1 MNEFDFIATYLKPL
15 AGKEALGLKDDA
27 AIIPAANGME
37 YVITKDALIE
47 GVHFL
52 PNTNPADLA
61 YKIMGVNLS
70 DIAAMGATP
79 RYYLCAAC
87 LNDAVD
93 EKWLAAFTAALGEI
107 QKKYG
112 IVLLGGDTTR
122 HKGALTFSI
131 TMMGEVPA
139 GKALLRS
146 GAQVGDEVWISGI
159 IGEAADF
166 TSARYLRPEPR
177 IALGLA
183 LRDIASAAVDISD
196 GLVADIGHIAAASNA
211 KITLQAEAIPIAKL
225 PLEKAITAGDDYELA
240 FTAAPDKVEAIAKL
254 GFVTRIGRVSAGAG
268 VEVLGANNQPITLA
282 KKGYT
287 HF

>member
-1 MNEFDFIATYLKPL
+1 MNEFDFIAKYLKPL

-47 GVHFL
+47 GIHFL

-70 DIAAMGATP
+70 DLAAMGATP
-79 RYYLCAAC
+79 KYYLCAAC
-87 LNDAVD
+87 FNDSID
-93 EKWLAAFTAALGEI
+93 ENWIREFTTALSDI
-107 QKKYG
+107 QKRYG
-112 IVLLGGDTTR
+112 IVLIGGDTTR
-122 HKGALTFSI
+122 HKGTLVFSI
-131 TMMGEVPA
+131 TMIGEVPA

-146 GAQVGDEVWISGI
+146 GAKVGDDVWVSGV

-166 TSARYLRPEPR
+166 TSTRYLRPEPR
-177 IALGLA
+177 IELGLK
-183 LRDIASAAVDISD
+183 LRDIASACVDISD
-196 GLVADIGHIAAASNA
+196 GLVADIEHIATASNV
-211 KITLQAEAIPIAKL
+211 KITLHAGAIPIANI
-225 PLEKAITAGDDYELA
+225 PHEKAITAGDDYELA
-240 FTAAPDKVEAIAKL
+240 FTTAPDKAELIGKL
-254 GFVTRIGRVSAGAG
+254 ATRIGNVEAGSG
-268 VEVLGANNQPITLA
+268 IVVLDAQSNPFTLL

>member
-1 MNEFDFIATYLKPL
+1 MNEFDFIAKYLKPL
-15 AGKEALGLKDDA
+15 TGAEALGLKDDA
-27 AIIPAANGME
+27 AIIPASTDTE

-61 YKIMGVNLS
+61 YKILAVNLS
-70 DIAAMGATP
+70 DLAAMGAEP
-79 RYYLCAAC
+79 RFYLCAAV
-87 LNDAVD
+87 LNKNID
-93 EKWLAAFTAALGEI
+93 ENWLSQFTASLKEVQG
-107 QKKYG
+107 QYDFS
-112 IVLLGGDTTR
+112 LLGGDTTC
-122 HKGALTFSI
+122 HEGALMFSI
-131 TMMGEVPA
+131 TMMGEVPK

-146 GAQVGDEVWISGI
+146 GAKVGEEVWVSGR

-166 TSARYLRPEPR
+166 TSKRYLRPEPR
-177 IALGLA
+177 VKLGLA

-196 GLVADIGHIAAASNA
+196 GLVADIGHIASASDV
-211 KITLQAEAIPIAKL
+211 KITLQADDIPVANI

-240 FTAAPDKVEAIAKL
+240 FTAPADKAEVIKKL
-254 GFVTRIGRVSAGAG
+254 GCSRIGRVESGLG
-268 VEVLGANNQPITLA
+268 IEVLDKEGKSLPLF

>member
-1 MNEFDFIATYLKPL
+1 MNEFDFIAQYLKPL

-70 DIAAMGATP
+70 DVAAMGATP
-79 RYYLCAAC
+79 KYYLCAAC
-87 LNDAVD
+87 FNDSID
-93 EKWLAAFTAALGEI
+93 ENWIREFTTALGEI
-107 QKKYG
+107 QKRYG
-112 IVLLGGDTTR
+112 IVLIGGDTTR
-122 HKGALTFSI
+122 HKGALMFSI

-146 GAQVGDEVWISGI
+146 GAKVGDDVWVSGV

-166 TSARYLRPEPR
+166 TSARYLRPTPR
-177 IALGLA
+177 IELGLK
-183 LRDIASAAVDISD
+183 LRDIASSCVDISD
-196 GLVADIGHIAAASNA
+196 GLVADIGHIANASNV
-211 KITLQAEAIPIAKL
+211 KITLQADTIPIANIS
-225 PLEKAITAGDDYELA
+225 LEKAVTTGDDYELA
-240 FTAAPDKVEAIAKL
+240 FTTSPDKAELISKL
-254 GFVTRIGRVSAGAG
+254 ATRIGKVEVGEG
-268 VEVLGANNQPITLA
+268 VEVLLHDKPITLA

>member
-1 MNEFDFIATYLKPL
+1 MNEFDFIAKYLKSL
-15 AGKEALGLKDDA
+15 AGEEALALSDDA

-70 DIAAMGATP
+70 DLAAMGASP
-79 RYYLCAAC
+79 KYYLCAAC
-87 LNDAVD
+87 FNDSID
-93 EKWLAAFTAALGEI
+93 KNWIKEFTATLGEI
-107 QKKYG
+107 QKRYG
-112 IVLLGGDTTR
+112 IVLIGGDTTR

-146 GAQVGDEVWISGI
+146 GAKVGDDVWVSGI
-159 IGEAADF
+159 IAEAADF
-166 TSARYLRPEPR
+166 SSVRYLRPEPR
-177 IALGLA
+177 IELGLK
-183 LRDIASAAVDISD
+183 LRDIASSCVDISD
-196 GLVADIGHIAAASNA
+196 GLVADIEHISTASNV
-211 KITLQAEAIPIAKL
+211 KIILQADAIPTANI
-225 PLEKAITAGDDYELA
+225 PLEQAITVGDDYELA
-240 FTAAPDKVEAIAKL
+240 FTASPDKAELIGKLATRIGKVEAGSGI
-254 GFVTRIGRVSAGAG
+254 V
-268 VEVLGANNQPITLA
+268 VLDAQSTPITLL

>member
-1 MNEFDFIATYLKPL
+1 MNEFDFIAKYLKPL

-52 PNTNPADLA
+52 PNTHPADLA

-70 DIAAMGATP
+70 DLAAMGTAP
-79 RYYLCAAC
+79 KYYLCAAC
-87 LNDAVD
+87 FNDSID
-93 EKWLAAFTAALGEI
+93 ENWIREFTTALGEI
-107 QKKYG
+107 QQRYG
-112 IVLLGGDTTR
+112 IVLIGGDTTR

-131 TMMGEVPA
+131 TMMGEVTA

-146 GAQVGDEVWISGI
+146 GAKVGDDVWVSGV

-166 TSARYLRPEPR
+166 TSTRYLRPKPR
-177 IALGLA
+177 IELGLK
-183 LRDIASAAVDISD
+183 LRNIASSCVDISD
-196 GLVADIGHIAAASNA
+196 GLVADIGHIANASNV
-211 KITLQAEAIPIAKL
+211 KITLQADAIPIANI
-225 PLEKAITAGDDYELA
+225 PLEQAITAGDDYELA
-240 FTAAPDKVEAIAKL
+240 FTAAPEKAAMIGKLAIRIGKVEAGEGI
-254 GFVTRIGRVSAGAG
+254 
-268 VEVLGANNQPITLA
+268 EVLNNGKPVILA
-282 KKGYT
+282 KKGYE

>member
-1 MNEFDFIATYLKPL
+1 MNEFDFIAKYLNPL

-47 GVHFL
+47 AVHFL

-70 DIAAMGATP
+70 DIAAMGAAP
-79 RYYLCAAC
+79 KYYLCAAC
-87 LNDAVD
+87 LNDTVD
-93 EKWLAAFTAALGEI
+93 EAWLAAFTAALADI
-107 QKKYG
+107 QKQYG
-112 IVLLGGDTTR
+112 IVLIGGDTTR

-146 GAQVGDEVWISGI
+146 GAKVGDDVWVSGV

-166 TSARYLRPEPR
+166 TSARYLRPTPR
-177 IALGLA
+177 VELGLK
-183 LRDIASAAVDISD
+183 LRDIASACVDISD
-196 GLVADIGHIAAASNA
+196 GLVADIGHIATASNV
-211 KITLQAEAIPIAKL
+211 KITLHADAIPIAHI

-240 FTAAPDKVEAIAKL
+240 FTAAPDKAELIGKL
-254 GFVTRIGRVSAGAG
+254 ATRIGKVEEGAG
-268 VEVLGANNQPITLA
+268 IIVLDALGKPITLL